1 MHRFRISVNDS
12 RAATESDRSNNRLPR
27 AASIVIPE
35 EFCPPAEAGAVAPM
49 FTPRPDFVVASAEM
63 ELGKL
68 CAPGQPVLH
77 AVLQVRNEGA
87 AASPALEN
95 AVLLRPGDD
104 DVDWTVSAGLPALG
118 PGEAIDL
125 VLPLPY
131 RDKDPESM
139 LGVHEFLLTINEER
153 QLEETSYD
161 NNEQSLKA
169 RVPNRFCRDAL
180 QAGSGQAPGPTGQIF
195 ELPRTE
201 GFLVDWCLVRG
212 QSCGSAAASEW
223 CQANGFKAALDWE
236 QAAAVSEPTL
246 SMGDGAVCKRKDC
259 SAFQSITCGN

>member
-1 MHRFRISVNDS
+1 VVS
-12 RAATESDRSNNRLPR
+12 A
-27 AASIVIPE
+27 VIPK

-49 FTPRPDFVVASAEM
+49 FTPRPDFVIASAEM

-68 CAPGQPVLH
+68 CAPGEPVLH

-87 AASPALEN
+87 AASPALDS
-95 AVLLRPGDD
+95 AVLLRPGDA
-104 DVDWTVSAGLPALG
+104 DVDWTVSASLPALR
-118 PGEAIDL
+118 PGQAIDV

-139 LGVHEFLLTINEER
+139 LGAHEFLLTINDGR

-161 NNEQSLKA
+161 NNDRSLKA
-169 RVPNRFCRDAL
+169 EVPDRFCSDAL
-180 QAGSGQAPGPTGQIF
+180 QAGAGQDSGRTGQIF
-195 ELPRTE
+195 ELPRTQ

-212 QSCGSAAASEW
+212 QSCGEAAASQW
-223 CQANGFKAALDWE
+223 CQANGFKAAVDWE
-236 QAAAVSEPTL
+236 QAKAVSEPTR
-246 SMGDGAVCKRKDC
+246 SMGDGAVCQTKAC